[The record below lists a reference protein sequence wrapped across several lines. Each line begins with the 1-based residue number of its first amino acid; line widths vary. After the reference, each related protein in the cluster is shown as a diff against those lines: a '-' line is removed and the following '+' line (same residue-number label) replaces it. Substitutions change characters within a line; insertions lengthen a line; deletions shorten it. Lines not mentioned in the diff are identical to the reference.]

1 MSILLMIFVWRSIY
15 CVFSHLI
22 PRCAIHDNGFMA
34 SDKWS
39 ETLEMVVV
47 VSGVSLISIMYKK
60 LVFTFPPVMLVIST
74 ICRRRVGCVSERVWA
89 CEGAG
94 TS

>member
-74 ICRRRVGCVSERVWA
+74 ICVGCASERVWA